1 MTNYIALLR
10 GINVSGANKVPM
22 TDLRAMLVGLGF
34 ENVQTCIQSGNA
46 VFGAAHEQGVLQGLI
61 EAAFVERFGFAVPI
75 IAISSEALTAAIAAN
90 PFAHALDDPAKLH
103 LGFMAAEPSAEAVA
117 LLKTK
122 PHSGEVWQIFG
133 KNFYFHTP
141 AGMGTSKL
149 FPYIERT
156 LKVAV
161 TFRNWRTV
169 EALRGMI
176 SSV

>member
-22 TDLRAMLVGLGF
+22 ADLRAMLVGLGF
-34 ENVQTCIQSGNA
+34 ETVQTYIQSGNA
-46 VFGAAHEQGVLQGLI
+46 VFGTTYEQGALQGLI

-75 IAISSEALTAAIAAN
+75 ILISSEALTAAIAAN
-90 PFAHALDDPAKLH
+90 PFVHALDDPAKLH
-103 LGFMAAEPSAEAVA
+103 LGYMAAEPSAEAVE

-122 PHSGEVWQIFG
+122 PQSGEMWQIIG

-149 FPYIERT
+149 FAYIERT
-156 LKVAV
+156 LKVAM

-169 EALRGMI
+169 EALREMVGG
-176 SSV
+176 

>member
-1 MTNYIALLR
+1 MNYYITLLR

-34 ENVQTCIQSGNA
+34 EDVQTYIQSGNA
-46 VFGAAHEQGVLQGLI
+46 VFSSGLEQGALQGLI
-61 EAAFVERFGFAVPI
+61 EAAFVKRFGFAVPI
-75 IAISSEALTAAIAAN
+75 IVISSEALTAAVAAN
-90 PFAHALDDPAKLH
+90 PFVDAVGDPTKLH
-103 LGFMAAEPSAEAVA
+103 LGFMAAESSEAAVA
-117 LLKTK
+117 HLKTK
-122 PHSGEVWQIFG
+122 PHSGEEWQIIG
-133 KNFYFHTP
+133 QNFYFRTP

-169 EALRGMI
+169 EAVKGMAGD
-176 SSV
+176 